1 MVSPLPL
8 RLAQKQSANKTG
20 IGREESTKEEIERL
34 FILRP
39 YVFAAQKYDLY
50 YGPWTIHDLP
60 LSTSRLSNPT
70 LETEFDHPFKAD
82 LKPKSRGVDVRY
94 YGGVV
99 RLSAPIISHAAILRF
114 FKRDYDED
122 EDEDEEMAEEG
133 EVTAPI
139 NSDNFN
145 HESEINTTH
154 TIPTSARPINDPKY
168 IDSRIPTKPGIA
180 MSSQSHDRDWNRL
193 KSCHDASACPGMK
206 AKDWRNAFEGC
217 WEGSFAFFEFSY
229 YRVFIGGDTR
239 ALYEG
244 PYGEQAQVWKLTET
258 FIRPRQ
264 VKTALTEMVADRDGL
279 EDGSVKKDKGKARAE
294 PLPETST
301 STEPNAEPRSPVF
314 NGPATNAGF
323 PTDLPSSLSAGLATP
338 SAEQITLRETIK
350 QQVDA
355 IEGYEIVPPD
365 ELDEA
370 VETNVE
376 GLEVLLT
383 GTGHSAWGRFVLK
396 GRVRAWDGMAT
407 LVKEYA
413 VCLNVVLGL
422 VLEKLML

>member
-1 MVSPLPL
+1 M
-8 RLAQKQSANKTG
+8 
-20 IGREESTKEEIERL
+20 ERL

-60 LSTSRLSNPT
+60 LSTSRLQNPT

-82 LKPKSRGVDVRY
+82 LKPKSRGTDVRY
-94 YGGVV
+94 YGGITK
-99 RLSAPIISHAAILRF
+99 LGAPIISHAAILRF

-122 EDEDEEMAEEG
+122 EDEDEEMEEDHQA
-133 EVTAPI
+133 TAPI
-139 NSDNFN
+139 VGQGR
-145 HESEINTTH
+145 SENNITS
-154 TIPTSARPINDPKY
+154 TIPSFARLRNDSKY
-168 IDSRIPTKPGIA
+168 TNSYIPTKGGIA

-193 KSCHDASACPGMK
+193 KSCYDAATCPGMK
-206 AKDWRNAFEGC
+206 VKDWRNAFEGC
-217 WEGSFAFFEFSY
+217 WEGNFSFFEFQY
-229 YRVFIGGDTR
+229 FRQMLAGDAR

-244 PYGEQAQVWKLTET
+244 PYGEQAQVWRLTET
-258 FIRPRQ
+258 FIRPIKVQ
-264 VKTALTEMVADRDGL
+264 VATPIVDDEVDEGDIG
-279 EDGSVKKDKGKARAE
+279 KKEKGKARADPQPE
-294 PLPETST
+294 PEV
-301 STEPNAEPRSPVF
+301 EPRSPIF

-355 IEGYEIVPPD
+355 IEGYEVVPPD

-370 VETNVE
+370 VDKNVE

-413 VCLNVVLGL
+413 VSLTIVVHWQRG
-422 VLEKLML
+422 KLIV